1 MKYKKKLANLQSR
14 VLFWERAGGRFQQAH
29 KRPGSIKK

>member
-29 KRPGSIKK
+29 RRPGSIKK